1 MKPELAHPNPEPTRF
16 RLTAIVRIL
25 LLTAAAILF
34 ALHFLHLNADFP
46 NHSPWSDWSKYTDEG
61 WYGDA
66 AIRHYLFGHWYF
78 KGDFNPAVALPIWP
92 AIELLA
98 FRFTGVSPAA
108 ARSLTLCVF
117 ALTLVTF
124 YRLIQLYSRP
134 RTRSSGPSLAAPI
147 AMLLLCASP
156 FFYVFERMAIL
167 EPLLIALT
175 ALALLTASHLHPL
188 LSRRSEDLSSRPER
202 SAVERPPYSSV
213 APSPSHL
220 GTQTSTATKGS
231 TSAANTAPL
240 NPGPWGLSPAVRFL
254 PTIALGLILP
264 AMVLTKTTAIFLIPA
279 IAYIVWARAGYRLR
293 PALKLSIIPAIMA
306 ITIWLAYFLLI
317 VRPHYLE
324 DYRYLF
330 SANAY
335 TGIELAPYATV
346 ILNTITDGAWMGH
359 ILYPFFFIALALA
372 IFWRP
377 RLFNNPLFPSL
388 LLWAGGYFAFLA
400 YHNNLQ
406 PRYYLVAAAPI
417 TVVVALAIES
427 FRQATTRTARI
438 ASSTLAAIVVLAIAV
453 PDTITQLD
461 FILHPDYTFLAA
473 ANAIKRI
480 VLADP
485 THSHLILSISGS
497 DLTLMTGLPSID
509 DDFGTLDLD
518 KRVQQYRPGWYIAWN
533 ELDDDKMDALT
544 PLYHVERV
552 AAFPAM
558 DDPDRNLL
566 ILYRLDLLAPAP
578 TSQTPTLR
586 THKPHIPKPLVT
598 KIGQQPSPEQLEH

>member
-1 MKPELAHPNPEPTRF
+1 MSIKPQLAHPNAGPSPV
-16 RLTAIVRIL
+16 RLAAILRLL
-25 LLTAAAILF
+25 LLTVAAVLF
-34 ALHFLHLNADFP
+34 ALHFFHLSADFP
-46 NHSPWSDWSKYTDEG
+46 NHSPWTDWSKYTDEG

-78 KGDFNPAVALPIWP
+78 KGDFNPAVALPMWP
-92 AIELLA
+92 AVEFLA
-98 FRFTGVSPAA
+98 FRLTGVSPIA
-108 ARSLTLCVF
+108 ARALTLCVF
-117 ALTLVTF
+117 AITLLTF

-134 RTRSSGPSLAAPI
+134 RTHAAGPSLAAPI

-175 ALALLTASHLHPL
+175 TLALLAASHLHQILATDLPPRPL
-188 LSRRSEDLSSRPER
+188 PPSNLSSRPER
-202 SAVERPPYSSV
+202 SAVERPPYWLSS
-213 APSPSHL
+213 AL
-220 GTQTSTATKGS
+220 A
-231 TSAANTAPL
+231 
-240 NPGPWGLSPAVRFL
+240 RCL

-264 AMVLTKTTAIFLIPA
+264 AMVLTKTTAIFLMPA

-293 PALKLSIIPAIMA
+293 PALKLAIIPAIMA
-306 ITIWLAYFLLI
+306 IAIWLAYFLLL

-335 TGIELAPYATV
+335 TGIELAPYSTV

-359 ILYPFFFIALALA
+359 ILYPLFFVALALA
-372 IFWRP
+372 IFWKP
-377 RLFNNPLFPSL
+377 HLFSNPLFPSL
-388 LLWAGGYFAFLA
+388 LLWTGGYFAFLA

-417 TVVVALAIES
+417 TVLVALAIES
-427 FRQATTRTARI
+427 FRQATTRATRITA
-438 ASSTLAAIVVLAIAV
+438 STLAAITVLAIAV
-453 PDTITQLD
+453 PDIITQLD
-461 FILHPDYTFLAA
+461 FVLHPDYTFLAA

-509 DDFGTLDLD
+509 DDFGTMELVD
-518 KRVQQYRPGWYIAWN
+518 RVAKYHPGWYVAWN

-544 PLYHVERV
+544 PLYHVQRV

-566 ILYRLDLLAPAP
+566 ILYRLDPA
-578 TSQTPTLR
+578 TRTPEVR
-586 THKPHIPKPLVT
+586 THKLTTPKPLIT
-598 KIGQQPSPEQLEH
+598 KLGQQPSTEQLEH